1 MSYAA
6 YKQHLQGIGRNC
18 MAKMGEV
25 VLAETSNHAAEF
37 LQGLGVNQAQAWQ
50 MGWQKKA
57 WLAKKILM
65 ILCKKCFV
73 KSTVVYNVIYTV
85 RLSKKI
91 ISVVLYWVSFKS
103 LFLKNLALKILAL
116 KKYEW
121 QYTSYTTKGSSK
133 TSVGNIFIN
142 V

>member
-1 MSYAA
+1 
-6 YKQHLQGIGRNC
+6 

-50 MGWQKKA
+50 MGWQKMA

-65 ILCKKCFV
+65 ICKKRFF
-73 KSTVVYNVIYTV
+73 KSTVVYNVIYTD

-121 QYTSYTTKGSSK
+121 KYTSDTTKGSSK
-133 TSVGNIFIN
+133 TSVRNIFIN